1 MNKRHLTVP
10 AVLLLLAALIA
21 GCASVTKLGTQLGQ
35 GAGAITEEQATS
47 INRSAEALEKTFAD
61 ITPEQEHYIGRAVA
75 ATILQT
81 YPAADEPAAN
91 EYLNQLGQA
100 LAMASDRPQTFGGYH
115 FLLLDSEEVNAF
127 AAPGGLVLV
136 TRGLV
141 RCCASEDALAAVLA
155 HEIGHVQGKH
165 GLRAIKKSRLT
176 SALAILSVEAARN
189 LGDEDLKQLTADFE
203 GSIMDVTQTLVN
215 SGYARGLE
223 KEADEAAVAILGR
236 VGYDPRALV
245 AMLVKMGE
253 SVKPGGPGFGRT
265 HPTPQDRIGA
275 LDPSLANKPVV
286 ADPTARRA
294 RFTRAVGDV

>member
-1 MNKRHLTVP
+1 MNKRHSTIPV
-10 AVLLLLAALIA
+10 VLLLSAALVA

-35 GAGAITEEQATS
+35 GAGTITEEQATS

-61 ITPEQEHYIGRAVA
+61 ITPEQEYYIGRAVA

-141 RCCASEDALAAVLA
+141 RCCGSEDALAAVLA

-236 VGYDPRALV
+236 VGYDPRAL
-245 AMLVKMGE
+245 ASMLLMMGE
-253 SVKPGGPGFGRT
+253 RVKPGGPGFGRT
-265 HPTPQDRIGA
+265 HPSPQDRLGA
-275 LDPSLANKPVV
+275 LPPSLMDKRAI
-286 ADPTARRA
+286 ADPAARRA
-294 RFTRAVGDV
+294 RFERAVGDV

>member
-1 MNKRHLTVP
+1 MNKRHLTAP
-10 AVLLLLAALIA
+10 AVLLLLAALAA

-61 ITPEQEHYIGRAVA
+61 ITPEQEYYIGRAVA

-91 EYLNQLGQA
+91 AYLNELGQA

-141 RCCASEDALAAVLA
+141 RCCGSEDALAAVLA

-215 SGYARGLE
+215 GGYARGLE

-245 AMLVKMGE
+245 SMLLKMGE

-265 HPTPQDRIGA
+265 HPSPQDRIGA
-275 LDPSLANKPVV
+275 LPPSLMDKRAML
-286 ADPTARRA
+286 DPAARRA
-294 RFTRAVGDV
+294 RFERAVGDV